1 MIKRKL
7 LSMLVLLMT
16 AATGAWAESQL
27 PTDASGAF
35 LINSETDWNTFASEV
50 IGGNTFSGKTVK
62 LTEDICV
69 TTMVAADGHAF
80 NGSFD
85 GGGHTLTVNYT
96 TAEQYAAPFHY
107 TYGATIRNL
116 KTVGTINTSGKNA
129 GGVVGRNGTASIKL
143 INVSSSVTINSSVSG
158 SAYHGGLIGYAIN
171 ATVQGC
177 VFTGSLLGANSNQ
190 CGGLLG
196 QKSGT
201 NNSIASF
208 ENCIFAPSE
217 ITVGSTSSFTFAA
230 AATNLTSFNNCYY
243 TQTLG
248 SAQGQL
254 MRTISAGDYVTI
266 DGLGS
271 TSTIYDCSGITAY
284 GKGLKFND
292 VFYAGDSETEVSLNL
307 SYNRT
312 GYMLTGYTTSGGS
325 ITGSDN
331 PYTLNMPNADVVIS
345 ANDEPTYTVS
355 MKEGTEDAGKWA
367 IEPTEATTTGVP
379 AGMPVIATYGGMKK
393 VKSVKAVKKVVTP
406 AATDLSMVDCAGN
419 ARPSRW
425 TANCYMVHTAGDYI
439 LPLVYGNAIKD
450 GVDNTVA
457 YNPGG
462 LTSDTYCS
470 NFVNHADQPITA
482 PWITKSTDG
491 EGVDK
496 GMGITVTSAE
506 LLWQDAQGLITAV
519 GIDGDYLTL
528 TVGKDA
534 DTQEGNAV
542 IAVKDAD
549 GTIVWSWHIWV
560 TKQSFA
566 AADLTKI
573 VADLSEFNNTSYTYK
588 LTPVNLGWVGDATS
602 TTGYHTYYQ
611 WGRKDAFIPS
621 TGTNNTNHP
630 VYNIGN
636 SEVTANTQIKDNSI
650 TIGYNIQNPTVLYY
664 NSLTKGS
671 CNTHFFN
678 IWDAK
683 QTSTVDAA
691 AAMAK
696 TIYDPCPPGFCV
708 PTSGLYN
715 YILRQTRPMWNS
727 GYIYSGVFFPAS
739 GFLDGS
745 NGVLYV
751 VGTDGYYWSATPND
765 DGIWARSFGFDSS
778 SWNPFGNSRSMG
790 CSVRAVAE

>member
-129 GGVVGRNGTASIKL
+129 GGVVGRNGTASVKL

-158 SAYHGGLIGYAIN
+158 SAYHGGLIGYAID

-217 ITVGSTSSFTFAA
+217 ITVGSSNSFTFAA
-230 AATNLTSFNNCYY
+230 ATTNLTSFNNCYY

-307 SYNRT
+307 SYSRT
-312 GYMLTGYTTSGGS
+312 GYMLTGYTTSGGN

-345 ANDEPTYTVS
+345 ANDEPIYTVS

-379 AGMPVIATYGGMKK
+379 AGMPVIATYQGTKK

-425 TANCYMVHTAGDYI
+425 TANCYVVQTAGDYK

-450 GVDNTVA
+450 GADNTAA
-457 YNPGG
+457 YNSGG
-462 LTSDTYCS
+462 STSDTYCS
-470 NFVNHADQPITA
+470 NFVNHANQLITA

-491 EGVDK
+491 EGVNK

-506 LLWQDAQGLITAV
+506 LLWQDAQGLITTV

-542 IAVKDAD
+542 IAAKA
-549 GTIVWSWHIWV
+549 GNTIVWSWHIWV
-560 TKQSFA
+560 TKQTFA
-566 AADLTKI
+566 TLTTI
-573 VADLSEFNNTSYTYK
+573 NTGSYIYK
-588 LTPVNLGWVGDATS
+588 VTPVNLGWVGDATS
-602 TTGYHTYYQ
+602 TTGYCTFYQ

-621 TGTNNTNHP
+621 TGTGSTNHT
-630 VYNIGN
+630 VYNIDNG
-636 SEVTANTQIKDNSI
+636 EVTGITHINDDNM
-650 TIGYNIQNPTVLYY
+650 TIGGNIQNPTVMNR
-664 NSLTKGS
+664 NSSTNGS
-671 CNTHFFN
+671 CNTQFYN
-678 IWDAK
+678 MWDAR
-683 QTSTVDAA
+683 QTSDVVAATATV
-691 AAMAK
+691 K
-696 TIYDPCPPGFCV
+696 TVYDPCPPGFCV
-708 PTSGLYN
+708 PTIGLYA
-715 YILRQTRPMWNS
+715 YIKNQTRPAWNT
-727 GYIYSGVFFPAS
+727 GYTYSAVFFPAS
-739 GFLDGS
+739 GYRESS
-745 NGVLYV
+745 NGYYLYV
-751 VGTDGYYWSATPND
+751 VGSYGYYWSATPDSGPN
-765 DGIWARSFGFDSS
+765 GRNFYFDSS
-778 SWNPFGNSRSMG
+778 NWSIFSPLRSYG
-790 CSVRAVAE
+790 FPVRAVAE